1 MNFSSYILDIKD
13 CSSLEEIRY
22 HIDLLDR
29 EIVSLLAK
37 RGEYVSQAAK
47 FKKNIGNVEDKNRIN
62 EIITKVA
69 KYANEINFDPNII
82 SRIYESMIRIYV
94 EYEKQSFRE
103 RPN

>member
-1 MNFSSYILDIKD
+1 M
-13 CSSLEEIRY
+13 
-22 HIDLLDR
+22 LDR

-62 EIITKVA
+62 EIITKVS
-69 KYANEINFDPNII
+69 KYANEINFDPSII
-82 SRIYESMIRIYV
+82 SRIYEFMIRIYV